1 MILCNV
7 RDVDS
12 VDNVNNFDLVREI
25 NSLLNKGMSLND
37 VAKQLKTN
45 KKDLL
50 KVMKGRDYIF
60 DKSEGCFIQEK
71 PIIQRIENLEEKQK
85 EQEKIIL
92 ELLSN
97 TKQKNELKID
107 NDILNGEIVQKS
119 YKLNKEIAERFSD
132 YCKELR
138 GSGIKSQDV
147 LSMALLEFL
156 NKRNR

>member
-1 MILCNV
+1 M
-7 RDVDS
+7 S
-12 VDNVNNFDLVREI
+12 NVNNFDLVREI

-71 PIIQRIENLEEKQK
+71 PIIQRIEKLEKKQK
-85 EQEKIIL
+85 EQEEIIL

-107 NDILNGEIVQKS
+107 NDILNGEIIQKS
-119 YKLNKEIAERFSD
+119 YKLNKNIAQRFGD

-138 GSGIKSQDV
+138 GSGIKSQDI

>member
-1 MILCNV
+1 M
-7 RDVDS
+7 
-12 VDNVNNFDLVREI
+12 DNVNNFDLVREI

-71 PIIQRIENLEEKQK
+71 PIIQRIEKLEQQQRE
-85 EQEKIIL
+85 IL

-97 TKQKNELKID
+97 TKRKNELKID

-138 GSGIKSQDV
+138 GSGIKSQDI

>member
-1 MILCNV
+1 M
-7 RDVDS
+7 S
-12 VDNVNNFDLVREI
+12 NVNNVDKGNLVEKI
-25 NSLLNKGMSLND
+25 NNSLVVNGMSINQI
-37 VAKQLKTN
+37 AKM
-45 KKDLL
+45 L
-50 KVMKGRDYIF
+50 KVKRNEIFEIMKKEGFVF
-60 DKSEGCFIQEK
+60 DKEQGFFVNINEDSLIKRVEK
-71 PIIQRIENLEEKQK
+71 LEQQQRE
-85 EQEKIIL
+85 IL

-138 GSGIKSQDV
+138 GSGIKSQDI

>member
-1 MILCNV
+1 M
-7 RDVDS
+7 S
-12 VDNVNNFDLVREI
+12 NVNNFDLVREI

-71 PIIQRIENLEEKQK
+71 PIIQRIEKLEQQQRE
-85 EQEKIIL
+85 IL

-97 TKQKNELKID
+97 TKRKNELKID
-107 NDILNGEIVQKS
+107 NDILNGEIIQKS
-119 YKLNKEIAERFSD
+119 YKLNKSIAQRFSD

-138 GSGIKSQDV
+138 GSGIKSQDI

-156 NKRNR
+156 QKRNR

>member
-1 MILCNV
+1 M
-7 RDVDS
+7 S
-12 VDNVNNFDLVREI
+12 I
-25 NSLLNKGMSLND
+25 NQI
-37 VAKQLKTN
+37 AKM
-45 KKDLL
+45 L
-50 KVMKGRDYIF
+50 KVKRNEIFEIMKKEGFVF
-60 DKSEGCFIQEK
+60 DKEQGFFVNINEDSLIKRVEK
-71 PIIQRIENLEEKQK
+71 LEQQQRE
-85 EQEKIIL
+85 IL

-138 GSGIKSQDV
+138 GSGIKSQDI

>member
-1 MILCNV
+1 MNNV
-7 RDVDS
+7 DK
-12 VDNVNNFDLVREI
+12 DNLVEKI
-25 NSLLNKGMSLND
+25 NNSLVVNGMSINQI
-37 VAKQLKTN
+37 AKM
-45 KKDLL
+45 L
-50 KVMKGRDYIF
+50 KVKRNEIFEIMKKEGFVF
-60 DKSEGCFIQEK
+60 DKEQGFFVKINEDSLIKRVEK
-71 PIIQRIENLEEKQK
+71 LEQQQK
-85 EQEKIIL
+85 EIL

-138 GSGIKSQDV
+138 GSGIKSQDI

>member
-1 MILCNV
+1 MNNV
-7 RDVDS
+7 DKG
-12 VDNVNNFDLVREI
+12 NLVEKI
-25 NSLLNKGMSLND
+25 NNSLVVNGMSINQI
-37 VAKQLKTN
+37 AKM
-45 KKDLL
+45 L
-50 KVMKGRDYIF
+50 KVKRNEIFEIMKKEGFVF
-60 DKSEGCFIQEK
+60 DKEQGFFVKINEDSLIKRVEK
-71 PIIQRIENLEEKQK
+71 LEQQQRE
-85 EQEKIIL
+85 IL

-138 GSGIKSQDV
+138 GSGIKSQDI

>member
-1 MILCNV
+1 M
-7 RDVDS
+7 
-12 VDNVNNFDLVREI
+12 NNFDLVREI

-50 KVMKGRDYIF
+50 KVMKNRDYIF

-71 PIIQRIENLEEKQK
+71 PIIQRIEKLEQQQRE
-85 EQEKIIL
+85 IL

-97 TKQKNELKID
+97 TKRKNELKID

-138 GSGIKSQDV
+138 GSGIKSQDI

>member
-1 MILCNV
+1 M
-7 RDVDS
+7 
-12 VDNVNNFDLVREI
+12 DNVNNFDLVREI

-50 KVMKGRDYIF
+50 KVMKNRDYIF

-71 PIIQRIENLEEKQK
+71 PIIQRIEKLEQQQRE
-85 EQEKIIL
+85 IL

-97 TKQKNELKID
+97 TKRKNELKID
-107 NDILNGEIVQKS
+107 NDILNGEIIQKS

-138 GSGIKSQDV
+138 GSGIKSQDI

-156 NKRNR
+156 QKRNR